1 MAEHTLDQPSNRRMI
16 LFLAK
21 AGVTAVVIWWI
32 LQFVDFGRT
41 LSLLRAV
48 DPVPLIAALL
58 VLLVQAAAGALRWR
72 EIVILQGGR
81 LGLMRSMNLFFLG
94 TFFNQTL
101 SSTIGG
107 DAVRVWRLRAAGVTL
122 GRAAGGV
129 ALERLA
135 GLLTLGVLA
144 AAALPLAQ
152 GPALAALSL
161 LVGGCVFV
169 AGLIALGV
177 RIGSPGSPW
186 RRIMEDAHAVL
197 LSRGGMV
204 VLCLSIFI
212 HLSGALALWC
222 VAWGVGLDV
231 PLLPCLVL
239 VPPAMLVATLPI
251 SLGGWGVR
259 EGVLV
264 AAFGI
269 IGVSADAA
277 LAVSVAFGILVMAS
291 GVAGLMVWFAGRR
304 HDAQDRG

>member
-1 MAEHTLDQPSNRRMI
+1 MAEHTLDPPAHRRTLI
-16 LFLAK
+16 LLAK
-21 AGVTAVVIWWI
+21 AGITAVVTWWL
-32 LQFVDFGRT
+32 LQVVDVGRT
-41 LSLLRAV
+41 LSLLRDL
-48 DPVPLIAALL
+48 DPFPLVAALL
-58 VLLVQAAAGALRWR
+58 VLLAQAAAGALRWR
-72 EIVILQGGR
+72 AIVLLQGGR
-81 LGLMRSMNLFFLG
+81 LGIVRAMHLFFLG

-144 AAALPLAQ
+144 AAALPLTQ
-152 GPALAALSL
+152 GPALVALSL
-161 LVGGCVFV
+161 LAGASVLM

-177 RIGSPGSPW
+177 RLGSPGSPW

-197 LSRGGMV
+197 LSRNGVV
-204 VLCLSIFI
+204 VLCLSILI
-212 HLSGALALWC
+212 HLSGALALWA
-222 VAWGVGLDV
+222 VAMGVGLEV

-269 IGVSADAA
+269 VGVPADAA
-277 LAVSVAFGILVMAS
+277 LAVSVAFGLLVMAS
-291 GVAGLMVWFAGRR
+291 GVVGLSVWFAGRHR
-304 HDAQDRG
+304 R